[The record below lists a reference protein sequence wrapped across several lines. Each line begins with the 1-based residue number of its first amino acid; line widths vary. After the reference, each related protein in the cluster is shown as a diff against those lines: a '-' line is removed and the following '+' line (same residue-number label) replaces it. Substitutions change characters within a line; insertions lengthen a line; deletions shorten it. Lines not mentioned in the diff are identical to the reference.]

1 MEDATQSV
9 SQSEPGIFDVRSGSD
24 KMDLMGPNT
33 PIGKRAVLLAA
44 LFALAMGPTF
54 AQTQP
59 ACVTSGVPVQVRAE
73 GLTERIGDIL
83 LQCSGYNAGAV
94 LSGNLTIFLP
104 AGITNRVDANNQT
117 QDAVLFV
124 NYGSGFVPTGI
135 AGLVA
140 AGSMA
145 FNGISFTVPPSGSLS
160 LKISNIRV
168 AVGAAAPVTAYI
180 SSSSLP
186 ISQSQMGMVVAY
198 PRTSLFATVYGADVP
213 CTGSALASTTSLSA
227 LFAARTV
234 FASTRITEGFAGAF
248 ATRAAGDDTGTRFL
262 IGYSGFPA
270 GAHVY
275 IPDMVAGSSA
285 LVPTAGGDLGVT
297 QAVGQYVPGSGTSL
311 LVRVPYADATG
322 AGGIPLPAPSG
333 IGPVLLDSMSE
344 VPLTDGAGWA
354 VYEVADTNPAVL
366 ESAQFPAFVSIPNV
380 TAAAVGQEGLSYAP
394 VSTVMSAST
403 SAPVPRFAAGTG
415 TPPSDCTV
423 LGDCQAGYFPKLS
436 IDPTYVQLAAIAG
449 GAMTNGPGYIPV
461 QNSGGGIMNWT
472 AIVSYTTGSGWLTL
486 DRTSGQNDGSVRV
499 WPVVP
504 VSLAAGTYQARIII
518 DAGPLAGNAAIPVT
532 LTVQAAPVLPPTP
545 TPPVVTVT
553 EVVNAAN
560 FAVTPLVPGSLSTL
574 FGANLSGKNLS
585 VTFDGSAAILLY
597 VGATQINLQVP
608 ASLGSKT
615 SATLVVTVDGSSSA
629 PLTVAL
635 APVWPAIF
643 PHAVLNQDNTENKAG
658 SAAKAGS
665 ILQIFATGIP
675 TSATVSVQIAD
686 RKNLIPLYAGAAP
699 GLTGVQQVN
708 VAIPADLGAGATQL
722 IICATAGSQPA
733 CSAGYPVVIQ

>member
-1 MEDATQSV
+1 ME
-9 SQSEPGIFDVRSGSD
+9 
-24 KMDLMGPNT
+24 PNT
-33 PIGKRAVLLAA
+33 PIGKRAILLAA
-44 LFALAMGPTF
+44 LFALAGSATF
-54 AQTQP
+54 AQSQP

-104 AGITNRVDANNQT
+104 VNITNRVDANNQT

-140 AGSMA
+140 SGSMA
-145 FNGISFTVPPSGSLS
+145 FNGISFTVPPSGNLS
-160 LKISNIRV
+160 LKISNVRA
-168 AVGAAAPVTAYI
+168 AVGAVASVTAYI
-180 SSSSLP
+180 SSSSVP
-186 ISQSQMGMVVAY
+186 ISQSQVVVAY
-198 PRTSLFATVYGADVP
+198 PRTSLFATLYGADVP
-213 CTGSALASTTSLSA
+213 CTGSALASTTSLSV
-227 LFAARTV
+227 LFA
-234 FASTRITEGFAGAF
+234 
-248 ATRAAGDDTGTRFL
+248 AAGDDTGTRFL

-270 GAHVY
+270 SAHVY

-322 AGGIPLPAPSG
+322 AGGYPLSAPSG

-344 VPLTDGAGWA
+344 VPLTNGAGWA

-366 ESAQFPAFVSIPNV
+366 ESAQFPAFISVPGA
-380 TAAAVGQEGLSYAP
+380 TAAAVGQERLSYAP
-394 VSTVMSAST
+394 VSSVMSASMT
-403 SAPVPRFAAGTG
+403 APVPRFSAGTG
-415 TPPSDCTV
+415 IPPSDCTV
-423 LGDCQAGYFPKLS
+423 LNDCQAGYFPKLS

-486 DRTSGQNDGSVRV
+486 DYTSGQNSGSVRV
-499 WPVVP
+499 WPTVP

-518 DAGPLAGNAAIPVT
+518 DAGPLAGNATIPVT
-532 LTVQAAPVLPPTP
+532 LTVQAAPVLPPAP
-545 TPPVVTVT
+545 TPPVVTVAA
-553 EVVNAAN
+553 VVNAAN

-574 FGANLSGKNLS
+574 FGANLSGKNVS

-643 PHAVLNQDNTENKAG
+643 PHAVLNQDYTENKAG
-658 SAAKAGS
+658 TPAKAGS
-665 ILQIFATGIP
+665 VLQIFATGIP
-675 TSATVSVQIAD
+675 GSATVSVQIAD

-708 VAIPADLGAGATQL
+708 VVIPADLAAAEAILAQMRAGGEEEIL
-722 IICATAGSQPA
+722 NFEF
-733 CSAGYPVVIQ
+733 

>member
-1 MEDATQSV
+1 MPRRASA
-9 SQSEPGIFDVRSGSD
+9 SRSPASSTCVAD
-24 KMDLMGPNT
+24 LIKWDLMGPNT
-33 PIGKRAVLLAA
+33 PIGKRTVLLAA
-44 LFALAMGPTF
+44 LFALATGSTF

-83 LQCSGYNAGAV
+83 LDCSGYNAGTV
-94 LSGNLTIFLP
+94 LSGNLTVSLQ
-104 AGITNRVDANNQT
+104 GVNITNRVDVNNQT

-145 FNGISFTVPPSGSLS
+145 FNGISVIVPSAGRPSS
-160 LKISNIRV
+160 KISNVRA
-168 AVGAAAPVTAYI
+168 AVGGVASVTAYI
-180 SSSSLP
+180 SSSSIP
-186 ISQSQMGMVVAY
+186 ISQSQLVVAY
-198 PRTSLFATVYGADVP
+198 PRTSLFATLYGTDVP

-270 GAHVY
+270 NAHIY
-275 IPDMVAGSSA
+275 IPDRVAGSSA

-322 AGGIPLPAPSG
+322 AGGNPLPTPPG

-344 VPLTDGAGWA
+344 FPLPNGAGWA
-354 VYEVADTNPAVL
+354 FYEGADPNPAVL
-366 ESAQFPAFVSIPNV
+366 ESAQFPAFVSVPNA
-380 TAAAVGQEGLSYAP
+380 TAAAVGLEGLSYAP
-394 VSTVMSAST
+394 VSTVMSASV

-415 TPPSDCTV
+415 IPPSDCTV
-423 LGDCQAGYFPKLS
+423 LNDCQAGYFPKLS
-436 IDPTYVQLAAIAG
+436 IDPISIQLTAIAG
-449 GAMTNGPGYIPV
+449 GAMTSGPGYIPV
-461 QNSGGGIMNWT
+461 QNSGGGIMNWA
-472 AIVSYTTGSGWLTL
+472 AIVNYTTGSGWLTL
-486 DRTSGQNDGSVRV
+486 DRTSGENDGSVRV
-499 WPVVP
+499 WPTVP
-504 VSLAAGTYQARIII
+504 VSLAAGMYQARIVI

-545 TPPVVTVT
+545 IIPPAPVVTVT
-553 EVVNAAN
+553 AVVNAAT
-560 FAVTPLVPGSLSTL
+560 FAVTPLVPGSLGTL
-574 FGANLSGKNLS
+574 FGANLSGKSVS
-585 VTFDGSAAILLY
+585 VTFDGNAAVLVY
-597 VGATQINLQVP
+597 AGATQINLQVP

-615 SATLVVTVDGSSSA
+615 SATLVVTVDSSSSA
-629 PLTVAL
+629 LQPVAL
-635 APVWPAIF
+635 APFGPAIF
-643 PHAVLNQDNTENKAG
+643 AGGVLNQDNTGNKAG

-665 ILQIFATGIP
+665 VLQIIATGIP
-675 TSATVSVQIAD
+675 ASATVSVQIAD

-708 VAIPADLGAGATQL
+708 VAIPADLAAATTQL
-722 IICATAGSQPA
+722 IVCATAGSQSA
-733 CSAGYPVVIQ
+733 CSAAYPVVIQ

>member
-1 MEDATQSV
+1 
-9 SQSEPGIFDVRSGSD
+9 
-24 KMDLMGPNT
+24 MGYPT
-33 PIGKRAVLLAA
+33 PILLGRRAVPLVALLA
-44 LFALAMGPTF
+44 LATSPAFT
-54 AQTQP
+54 QTQP
-59 ACVTSGVPVQVRAE
+59 ACVATAVPLQVRAE

-83 LQCSGYNAGAV
+83 LQCSGSTPGAS

-104 AGITNRVDANNQT
+104 VGITNRVDSYNQT
-117 QDAVLFV
+117 QDTVLFV
-124 NYGSGFVPTGI
+124 NYGSGFVPTLT
-135 AGLVA
+135 GLVTG
-140 AGSMA
+140 GSIA
-145 FNGISFTVPPSGSLS
+145 FNGINLIVPPSGNLAI
-160 LKISNIRV
+160 KISNIRA
-168 AVGAAAPVTAYI
+168 AVGSVASVMANI
-180 SSSSLP
+180 SSTSIP
-186 ISQSQMGMVVAY
+186 ISQSQVVVAY
-198 PRTSLFATVYGADVP
+198 PRTSLFATLYGSDIP

-234 FASTRITEGFAGAF
+234 FASTRITEGFANAF

-262 IGYSGFPA
+262 ISYSGFPPN
-270 GAHVY
+270 AHVY

-333 IGPVLLDSMSE
+333 MGPVLLDSVSE
-344 VPLTDGAGWA
+344 VPLTNGAGWA

-366 ESAQFPAFVSIPNV
+366 ESAQFPAFISVPGA
-380 TAAAVGQEGLSYAP
+380 TAAAVGQERLSYAP
-394 VSTVMSAST
+394 VSSVMSASMT
-403 SAPVPRFAAGTG
+403 APVPRFLAGTG

-423 LGDCQAGYFPKLS
+423 LGDCGASYFPKLS
-436 IDPTYVQLAAIAG
+436 IDPTSIQLTAITG
-449 GAMTNGPGYIPV
+449 GAMTYGPGYIPI

-472 AIVSYTTGSGWLTL
+472 AIVNYTTGSGWLTL
-486 DRTSGQNDGSVRV
+486 DYTSGENNGSVRV

-504 VSLAAGTYQARIII
+504 ESLAAGTYQAKIII
-518 DAGPLAGNAAIPVT
+518 DGGPLAGNATIPVT

-545 TPPVVTVT
+545 TPTPTPPVVTVNA
-553 EVVNAAN
+553 VVNAAN
-560 FAVTPLVPGSLSTL
+560 FTVTPLVPGSLGTL
-574 FGANLSGKNLS
+574 FGANLSGKSVS
-585 VTFDGSAAILLY
+585 VTFDGNAATLLY
-597 VGATQINLQVP
+597 AGATQIDFQVP
-608 ASLGSKT
+608 PSLASKT
-615 SATLVVTVDGSSSA
+615 SSTLVVTVDGSSSA
-629 PLTVAL
+629 PQTVAL

-643 PHAVLNQDNTENKAG
+643 AGGVLNQDNTGNKTG

-708 VAIPADLGAGATQL
+708 AAIPADLAGGATQL
-722 IICATAGSQPA
+722 IVCATAGSTQA
-733 CSAGYPVVIQ
+733 CSAAYPVVIQ

>member
-1 MEDATQSV
+1 MKTV
-9 SQSEPGIFDVRSGSD
+9 CLIVVF
-24 KMDLMGPNT
+24 L
-33 PIGKRAVLLAA
+33 
-44 LFALAMGPTF
+44 ALAIGPTF

-59 ACVTSGVPVQVRAE
+59 SCVVTGVPLQVRAE
-73 GLTERIGDIL
+73 GLTERVGDIL
-83 LQCSGYNAGAV
+83 VQCSGYNAGTV

-104 AGITNRVDANNQT
+104 VGITNRVDANNQT

-160 LKISNIRV
+160 LKISNVRA
-168 AVGAAAPVTAYI
+168 AVGAAASVMAYI

-186 ISQSQMGMVVAY
+186 ISQSQVVVAY
-198 PRTSLFATVYGADVP
+198 PRTSLFATVYGTDVP
-213 CTGSALASTTSLSA
+213 CTGSPLASTTSLSA

-248 ATRAAGDDTGTRFL
+248 AKRASGDDTGTRFL

-270 GAHVY
+270 NAHVY
-275 IPDMVAGSSA
+275 IPDRVAGSSA

-322 AGGIPLPAPSG
+322 AGGIPLATPSG
-333 IGPVLLDSMSE
+333 MGPVLLDSVSE
-344 VPLTDGAGWA
+344 VPLTNGAGWA

-366 ESAQFPAFVSIPNV
+366 ESAQFPAFISVPNA
-380 TAAAVGQEGLSYAP
+380 TAAAVGQETLSYAP
-394 VSTVMSAST
+394 VSTVMSASV
-403 SAPVPRFAAGTG
+403 SAPVPRFTAGTG

-423 LGDCQAGYFPKLS
+423 LNDCQAGYFPKLS
-436 IDPTYVQLAAIAG
+436 IDPTYVQLTGIAG

-472 AIVSYTTGSGWLTL
+472 ALVSYATGSGWLTL
-486 DRTSGQNDGSVRV
+486 DYTSGENNGSVRV
-499 WPVVP
+499 WPTVP

-518 DAGPLAGNAAIPVT
+518 DAGPLAGNATIPVT

-545 TPPVVTVT
+545 TPTPAAPVVTVT
-553 EVVNAAN
+553 SVVNAAT
-560 FAVTPLVPGSLSTL
+560 FAVTPLVPGSLGTL
-574 FGANLSGKNLS
+574 FGANLSGKNVS
-585 VTFDGSAAILLY
+585 VTFDGNVATLLY
-597 VGATQINLQVP
+597 AGATQIDFQVP

-615 SATLVVTVDGSSSA
+615 SASLVVTVDGSSST
-629 PLTVAL
+629 PQTVAL

-643 PHAVLNQDNTENKAG
+643 AGGVLNQDYTVNKAG

-665 ILQIFATGIP
+665 ILQMFVTGIP
-675 TSATVSVQIAD
+675 ASATVSVQIAD

-708 VAIPADLGAGATQL
+708 AMIPADLGAGATQL
-722 IICATAGSQPA
+722 IICATAGSQQA
-733 CSAGYPVVIQ
+733 CSAAYPVVIQ